1 MSPSRFLVRE
11 ALRGGLA
18 LCLLVSLAGCG
29 THALPPNWQLEAQGA
44 TERAVAAELEGH
56 RRVADLEFDR
66 ARLALAATARADHL
80 AQGELLRCAV
90 SLASLV
96 LGPCTA
102 FESLRP
108 DALPA
113 QKAYADYLAGRVQAA
128 QVPLLPKV
136 HETIANHLLGAKA
149 GDDQWLAVTG
159 EADPLTRL
167 VAAGAVFQAGK
178 ASPALVSMAVDTAS
192 AQGWRRPLMAWL
204 GVQARLA
211 ELAGQTDEAQRV
223 RRRMAL
229 VPALD

>member
-1 MSPSRFLVRE
+1 MSRSISLVRE

-18 LCLLVSLAGCG
+18 LCLSVSLAGCG

-90 SLASLV
+90 QLASLA
-96 LGPCTA
+96 LGPCAA

-108 DALPA
+108 DASPA